1 MKLRAVFSIIG
12 FLAIYGALAGYIGWN
27 GWLFLSQVTGWE
39 SAILYNCI
47 IAVLAFGYIGGRLAQ
62 AAPLG
67 FLTTPLK
74 FIGSYWLGLLQYC
87 ILLFPIADIAGLLL
101 KWGGAGPDIYI
112 TAVGGIVMLLLIIL
126 LALGSRNAWS
136 PVIRTYQVHVP
147 KKAGNRRK
155 LTIAMAS
162 DLHLGTVIGN
172 NHLRKLLRK
181 VEEIQPDIILLPGDI
196 LDDDLAPFVKKGM
209 KHVIG
214 ELRAPLGVYAVT
226 GNHEYYGGKVP
237 EFIEEMNSIG
247 IRVLMDETVLIGDE
261 FAIVGRK
268 DKAVGSQNG
277 GRLSIKEL
285 VKPLDRS
292 LPVIML
298 DHQPSDL
305 AAAADNGVDI
315 SLSGHTHR
323 GQLAPNH
330 LITRRMFEIDWGYLR
345 KGGLHAIVSSGFG
358 FWGPPLRI
366 GSRSEVLRI
375 DVEFGDSTAKA

>member
-1 MKLRAVFSIIG
+1 MNLRAVFSIIG

-27 GWLFLSQVTGWE
+27 GWVFLSQVTGWE
-39 SAILYNCI
+39 SAVLYSCI
-47 IAVLAFGYIGGRLAQ
+47 IALLAFGYIAGRLAQ
-62 AAPLG
+62 AAPLDW
-67 FLTTPLK
+67 LTTPLK
-74 FIGSYWLGLLQYC
+74 VIGSYWLGLLQYC

-101 KWGGAGPDIYI
+101 KWGGAEADIYI
-112 TAVGGIVMLLLIIL
+112 TAVGGVVLLLLIFL
-126 LALGSRNAWS
+126 LVLGSRNAWS
-136 PVIRTYQVHVP
+136 PVIRTYQVRIP
-147 KKAGNRRK
+147 KPAGDRRK

-172 NHLRKLLRK
+172 RHLHKLLRK
-181 VEEIQPDIILLPGDI
+181 VEEIKPDIILLPGDI
-196 LDDDLAPFVKKGM
+196 LDDDLAPFLKKGM

-214 ELRAPLGVYAVT
+214 QLKAPLGVYAVT

-237 EFIEEMNSIG
+237 EFVAEMNSIG
-247 IRVLMDETVLIGDE
+247 IRVLMDETVMIGNE
-261 FAIVGRK
+261 FAVVGRK

-277 GRLSIKEL
+277 GRQSIKEL
-285 VKPLDRS
+285 VEPLDRS

-305 AAAADNGVDI
+305 AAAADNGVDL

-330 LITRRMFEIDWGYLR
+330 LITRRMFELDWGYLR

-375 DVEFGDSTAKA
+375 DVEFGDSITKE

>member
-1 MKLRAVFSIIG
+1 MKLRAVFSILG
-12 FLAIYGALAGYIGWN
+12 FLLIYGALAGYIGWN
-27 GWLFLSQVTGWE
+27 GWLFLSQVAGWKNAVFY
-39 SAILYNCI
+39 SCI
-47 IAVLAFGYIGGRLAQ
+47 IALLALGYIVGRLAQ
-62 AAPLG
+62 SAPLG
-67 FLTTPLK
+67 WLTTPLK

-87 ILLFPIADIAGLLL
+87 VLLLPIADIAGLLL
-101 KWGGAGPDIYI
+101 KWGGAGADIYI
-112 TAVGGIVMLLLIIL
+112 TAVGGVVLLLLIVL
-126 LALGSRNAWS
+126 LVLGSRNAWS
-136 PVIRTYQVHVP
+136 PVIRNYQVRIP
-147 KKAGNRRK
+147 KSAGNRQK

-172 NHLRKLLRK
+172 RQLRKLLRK
-181 VEEIQPDIILLPGDI
+181 VEEIKPDIILLPGDI
-196 LDDDLAPFVKKGM
+196 LDDDLAPFLKKGM

-214 ELRAPLGVYAVT
+214 QLEAPLGVYAVT

-237 EFIEEMNSIG
+237 EFVAEMNSIG
-247 IRVLMDETVLIGDE
+247 IRVLMDETVIIGDE
-261 FAIVGRK
+261 FAVVGRK

-277 GRLSIKEL
+277 GRQSIKEL
-285 VKPLDRS
+285 VEPLDRS

-305 AAAADNGVDI
+305 AAAADNGIDL

-330 LITRRMFEIDWGYLR
+330 LITRRMFELDWGYLR

-375 DVEFGDSTAKA
+375 DVEFGEGMTKA